1 MGFIRPEYTD
11 KIYAYKGNRLI
22 KVLVG
27 QRRVGKSFILRQL
40 ASKLVESGVD
50 RENIFFV
57 NRELAS
63 FDFLKTYKDLD
74 ELFKL
79 YKARVKPQGHIYLFI
94 DEVQNIE
101 GRSR

>member
-1 MGFIRPEYTD
+1 MDDRFETLKNYNLWGDNTPSLGFIRPEYTD

-50 RENIFFV
+50 RKNIFFV
-57 NRELAS
+57 NRELAA

-79 YKARVKPQGHIYLFI
+79 Y
-94 DEVQNIE
+94 
-101 GRSR
+101 